1 MPTSPFTASDS
12 PTTEEM
18 CARQGLSL
26 DNGPDIGALARR
38 PTARDHR
45 RYKALVRASPDLAHA
60 LSIDQY
66 VAKGFDALIIDTV
79 QHFLGGK
86 PSLVHHLF
94 SDVLKSVSAE
104 ELRAS
109 PCGYLRQILDSAP
122 AQDLAGRL
130 LKKLKWYGADPGEQ
144 TPASVRHQWVRK
156 AIGVSVQAWATG
168 EPQALAG
175 FNWQDPSHWGKSYP
189 TLRADFEKHLLLSR
203 RATTGKES
211 IMLAHVLQAS
221 LSRDFAVRDIPTDLR
236 YKSSMVWVNFMH
248 GVLLADELGLDRSPP
263 LSFQQLINLP
273 LERSATA
280 SPEELERIT
289 RLRLGPALQWAVC
302 MGVVATKTPS
312 DYDAQ
317 DIERAMTALE
327 SHGESLNNAVQTLDL
342 APPERLKMAKRI
354 KDEQFGAHGLESDG
368 LRFFAL
374 DASAREGARDV
385 PPLKRPGHAFLDLYA
400 DGRFDDGKRWGVT
413 QSDGKTPTRQ
423 TFRIDE
429 QRMSQS
435 ERKDPAGE
443 YRTVFHGEV
452 GIASGKQLPDINAQF
467 ESAFDHYL
475 STLRAAYQTL
485 IASLLASL
493 PLAERRALEQG
504 YVQVLGLRQKVK
516 KNGQSADVRARKG
529 FLLKVTHA
537 EQITYYELIP
547 SAGFICRRI
556 ALRFSTINGVRT
568 EFPLH
573 ASIPNQTYSPEHDLS
588 TSLLLDWSAHVHG
601 KVPAPQAYCVG
612 FLDTVAHIP
621 TTTPSD
627 SGAISEAMALTP
639 RLKAM
644 ARCIASNYL
653 FVDEQH
659 LRLQARGMTTFDTLR
674 VESAQRRDAFIEIAK
689 GFVPFW
695 GSIEDLSSSDT
706 ETKILGVSGL
716 LLDLAS
722 FLFPIGKFISGS
734 VRLARLT
741 SGASRMAVKATLPS
755 YSTLTRKLLTAS
767 LQNLNPLDGIPSLL
781 KSTLSGIGHSL
792 FTLGRLGIKGVK
804 YLIGHSADHYRLAD
818 HLYQVIDPGR
828 WKPLANGDE
837 LATIDGVDDV
847 LVRNTGT
854 SDGRRFHLVDP
865 VTSLPYG
872 PRQPDNR
879 RHFRKGRSTFKTLP
893 ATESHAWVE
902 VPGHAHVRELLEVD
916 GRTTLLID
924 DIPYRLDGDQLRR
937 ADLIED
943 QTIYKHLPCRIRR
956 MDGPNTVCT
965 TRYVT
970 HNPAPT
976 PPPGS
981 HDPGK
986 GFAEW
991 FGDQVYT
998 PAFLTRP
1005 LLFKALRT
1013 YKRLDASLLFQKG
1026 LYGRIKVR
1034 IRRGNR
1040 FDSMETGA
1048 IIVPALNEPKHYV
1061 FTRLGPGD
1069 FYVGE
1074 RRAGTGVF
1082 APLTLHTAQTLP
1094 ADLADELKTVYTG
1107 SLNANNMA
1115 RIHGASAVERAM
1127 KTMDDIAIPIGGHA
1141 NPPDGL
1147 KWLKVDTSPGEAV
1160 LFDHRTRMIVTQLA
1174 DGAASWSRS
1183 RNASDT
1189 FRQRTAEIF
1198 DTLFSEKTITVE
1210 SNSDLKINKAMDR
1223 FQALLPANFQSQNPR
1238 NIAFADVVT
1247 AEGKREVYVSV
1258 SGGLG
1263 LTGELPLFKAPFAP
1277 DGVIVNG
1284 TTYFNVDFG
1293 QTFPRTSL
1301 NLSSDGKVLAIPHTI
1316 KDIDTYTPQMTRRPT
1331 SLDSE
1336 AKLIS
1341 TLREKYPQNDLLA
1354 SVDVATTMPP
1364 CNSCSVVIKAF
1375 GHDGAADALQVL
1387 WQ

>member
-12 PTTEEM
+12 TIDEEKR
-18 CARQGLSL
+18 ARQALGLN
-26 DNGPDIGALARR
+26 NGPDIETLLFTPKARDRRRDKALAH
-38 PTARDHR
+38 T
-45 RYKALVRASPDLAHA
+45 SPGLAPA
-60 LSIDQY
+60 LSIERYLTTQS
-66 VAKGFDALIIDTV
+66 VTRLVQTV
-79 QHFLGGK
+79 KTFLGGK
-86 PSLVHHLF
+86 PSLIGHL
-94 SDVLKSVSAE
+94 SRDTLGSVSQE
-104 ELRAS
+104 ELRTRPS
-109 PCGYLRQILDSAP
+109 VYLKQILDAEP
-122 AQDLAGRL
+122 AQDLADRL
-130 LKKLKWYGADPGEQ
+130 LKTLKWYGARPGEQ
-144 TPASVRHQWVRK
+144 TPAGVRYLLVCKALYFYLHSTSVDRSD
-156 AIGVSVQAWATG
+156 AF
-168 EPQALAG
+168 AG
-175 FNWQDPSHWGKSYP
+175 FNWSDPSHWGKSYDA
-189 TLRADFEKHLLLSR
+189 LREDFEQHLLR
-203 RATTGKES
+203 VRWATTPQES
-211 IMLAHVLQAS
+211 VILAQVLQTW
-221 LSRDFAVRDIPTDLR
+221 LSKDFSVPDIPPDLR
-236 YKSSMVWVNFMH
+236 YRSSVVWVNFMH
-248 GVLLADELGLDRSPP
+248 GVLLADELGLDRATP
-263 LSFQQLINLP
+263 LSFQRLINLP
-273 LERSATA
+273 LEHSASA
-280 SPEELERIT
+280 SPPELATIT
-289 RLRLGPALQWAVC
+289 RLRIGPALQWAVC
-302 MGVVATKTPS
+302 MGLVTAKAQS

-317 DIERAMTALE
+317 DIQRALE
-327 SHGESLNNAVQTLDL
+327 ALEAQSEQLSDAVQRLDER
-342 APPERLKMAKRI
+342 PPDRLQMAKRI
-354 KDEQFGAHGLESDG
+354 KDELWGAKAFETDG
-368 LRFFAL
+368 HRLLAL
-374 DASAREGARDV
+374 PPADRAGARDV
-385 PPLKRPGHAFLDLYA
+385 PTLKLTGHGFLDVYV
-400 DGRFDDGKRWGVT
+400 DGQFDDGQRWTVT
-413 QSDGKTPTRQ
+413 QSDGTTPTRQ
-423 TFRIDE
+423 TFRVDS
-429 QRMSQS
+429 QRTTHS
-435 ERKDPAGE
+435 ERMDPQGE
-443 YRTVFHGEV
+443 YRTVFHGDV
-452 GIASGKQLPDINAQF
+452 AIASGKLLPDINAQF
-467 ESAFDHYL
+467 STAFEQHL

-504 YVQVLGLRQKVK
+504 DVHVLGLRQTLK
-516 KNGQSADVRARKG
+516 KNGQSEVVRARKG

-537 EQITYYELIP
+537 HIITYYEVIP
-547 SAGFICRRI
+547 SAGFICQRTT
-556 ALRFSTINGVRT
+556 LRFSTINGVRT

-573 ASIPNQTYSPEHDLS
+573 ASIPNQTYAPEQNLS
-588 TSLLLDWSAHVHG
+588 TTLLLDWSAHVHG
-601 KVPAPQAYCVG
+601 RVPAARAYCVG
-612 FLDTVAHIP
+612 CLDSMAHIP
-621 TTTPSD
+621 ATVPAD
-627 SGAISEAMALTP
+627 SIVIGEAMALTP
-639 RLKAM
+639 RLQA
-644 ARCIASNYL
+644 IAQRIAAKYL

-659 LRLQARGMTTFDTLR
+659 LRLQARGLTAFDTLR
-674 VESAQRRDAFIEIAK
+674 AEGKQRRETFIATVKAFA
-689 GFVPFW
+689 PFW
-695 GSIEDLSSSDT
+695 GSIEDLMSDDI
-706 ETKILGVSGL
+706 ETKVIGGVGL
-716 LLDLAS
+716 VFDLAS
-722 FLFPIGKFISGS
+722 FFLPIGKFISGS
-734 VRLARLT
+734 MRLARLG

-755 YSTLTRKLLTAS
+755 YSTLTRNLFTAS
-767 LQNLNPLDGIPSLL
+767 LRNLNPLDGIPSLL
-781 KSTLSGIGHSL
+781 KSTFSGIGRSL

-804 YLIGHSADHYRLAD
+804 HLIGHSADHYRLAD
-818 HLYQVIDPGR
+818 HLYQVSDPGR
-828 WKPLANGDE
+828 WRPLSNGDQ
-837 LATIDGVDDV
+837 LATINGIDDV
-847 LVRNTGT
+847 LVRNTST
-854 SDGRRFHLVDP
+854 SGGRRLHLVDP

-872 PRQPDNR
+872 PRQPDNLR
-879 RHFRKGRSTFKTLP
+879 QGRSTFNMLP
-893 ATESHAWVE
+893 ATKSHALVE

-937 ADLIED
+937 ADLIDD
-943 QTIYKHLPCRIRR
+943 QTIYKHLPCRTRR
-956 MDGPNTVCT
+956 MDGPDTVCT

-981 HDPGK
+981 HDPSK

-991 FGDQVYT
+991 FGDRVYT
-998 PAFLTRP
+998 PAFVTRP
-1005 LLFKALRT
+1005 LLLNALRT
-1013 YKRLDASLLFQKG
+1013 YKRLDARVLFQKG

-1040 FDSMETGA
+1040 FDSLETGA

-1069 FYVGE
+1069 FYVAE
-1074 RRAGTGVF
+1074 RPAGTGVF

-1115 RIHGASAVERAM
+1115 RIYGASAVERAM

-1160 LFDHRTRMIVTQLA
+1160 LFDHRTRMIVTHLA

-1210 SNSDLKINKAMDR
+1210 SNSDLKINRAMDR

-1301 NLSSDGKVLAIPHTI
+1301 NLSSDGKVLALPRTI
-1316 KDIDTYTPQMTRRPT
+1316 KDIDAYTPQMTRRPT

-1341 TLREKYPQNDLLA
+1341 TLREKYPQNNLLA